1 MLFRSTMEQFATSGR
16 LLFQPTVH
24 SSACTGCGKCEEA
37 CITAEASIKVLPAAL
52 LQHDTG
58 TRIHGRS

>member
-1 MLFRSTMEQFATSGR
+1 MAYFNDAGR
-16 LLFQPTVH
+16 NVFQPTVH

-52 LQHDTG
+52 VQRDIG
-58 TRIHGRS
+58 TDIHGHS